1 MKACLMASTLFGGL
15 SLAAPAMAQDEAADD
30 TIVVTGTRIQGT
42 SLASFAPVTSVGQ
55 ADIQASGKISIGEML
70 LELPGQGSGLS
81 RNYNNGGD
89 GSVRLDFRSLGSGR
103 TLILVNGR
111 RWVNSGEGANSS
123 VDLNSIPSAA
133 VERVEILRDGASAI
147 YGSDAI
153 AGVVNIIM
161 KDDYEGLEFT
171 HQIGEYFDGGG
182 MATSSTVTFGTT
194 SDNASIMGGLSYVNI
209 SALSNAD
216 RAQTAARPSF
226 GGSSGTPQGRFAYGG
241 VVPGCSNFQ
250 PSEGTAGTAPGD
262 FRCWESPEDRFNYNP
277 YNYVETPSERYN
289 AFLRATYDISD
300 TQSFHVDMSYQNRQ
314 SEQLLAPM
322 PLFYGFGDFGGQ
334 EGIAASNPFNPFGLE
349 FCGFDGLTVDGRTCD
364 DATLGAGN
372 YAVGWFG
379 RRMLEAGNRLFQQD
393 ITTYIARLGFDG
405 EFAGWNY
412 SVYYSYGQNESV
424 TTTEGLLNTGNIRR
438 ALSGDDC
445 TGDCVHLNIFGG
457 QGADSAYLGD
467 GLWSGSGSITQ
478 EMIDYITFTAHDTG
492 GNTMIDYGFDISG
505 QLFDLPAGPV
515 GMAFGYENRQE
526 RGFFSPDAFIAAGL
540 SSGNAA
546 DPVSGGFTLDEAYVE
561 FQIPILEN
569 LEANLASR
577 YSDYDTFGT
586 TSNSKLALLW
596 QATEDLTIRGS
607 VAQGFRA
614 PPIATLFGG
623 TGDSFPD
630 LQDPCDVNAANF
642 TGSGTTQAGVCA
654 AQGVP
659 DGFTQP
665 NSQIRI
671 TVGGNPN
678 AQPEESESYTFGAVF
693 SPSAIEGLSLYL
705 DYYNIEI
712 TDTLSSIGAQ
722 IILDGCYT
730 GSNPAY
736 CSLITRG
743 ASGLISDLVNTTTNI
758 GSVETSGWEFAATY
772 DFDNDWGL
780 WRLSFDGRLLDNYDV
795 TQSNGDVQQRAGF
808 VLGSARDNYT
818 DFKFNAGVS
827 WARDIWFGSA
837 TIQHFAAADGVA
849 NTPTTVLAGGGTN
862 VDSIRELDATT
873 YVDLQAGVDLERFNS
888 RIAVGIDNIF
898 DQDPPFFPESFAN
911 DFDPAYRTWGSR
923 SWYARVTTTF

>member
-1 MKACLMASTLFGGL
+1 MASTLIGGL

-42 SLASFAPVTSVGQ
+42 SLASFAPVTTVGQ

-111 RWVNSGEGANSS
+111 RWVNSGEGADGS

-209 SALSNAD
+209 GALSNAD

-334 EGIAASNPFNPFGLE
+334 EGIAASNPFNPFGVE

-412 SVYYSYGQNESV
+412 SVFYSYGQNESV

-445 TGDCVHLNIFGG
+445 TGDCVPLNIFGG

-546 DPVSGGFTLDEAYVE
+546 DPVSGGFTLDAAYVE

-596 QATEDLTIRGS
+596 QATEDLRFCRPG
-607 VAQGFRA
+607 
-614 PPIATLFGG
+614 L
-623 TGDSFPD
+623 
-630 LQDPCDVNAANF
+630 PCASDR
-642 TGSGTTQAGVCA
+642 
-654 AQGVP
+654 
-659 DGFTQP
+659 D
-665 NSQIRI
+665 
-671 TVGGNPN
+671 
-678 AQPEESESYTFGAVF
+678 AV
-693 SPSAIEGLSLYL
+693 
-705 DYYNIEI
+705 
-712 TDTLSSIGAQ
+712 
-722 IILDGCYT
+722 
-730 GSNPAY
+730 
-736 CSLITRG
+736 R
-743 ASGLISDLVNTTTNI
+743 
-758 GSVETSGWEFAATY
+758 W
-772 DFDNDWGL
+772 
-780 WRLSFDGRLLDNYDV
+780 
-795 TQSNGDVQQRAGF
+795 
-808 VLGSARDNYT
+808 
-818 DFKFNAGVS
+818 
-827 WARDIWFGSA
+827 
-837 TIQHFAAADGVA
+837 
-849 NTPTTVLAGGGTN
+849 
-862 VDSIRELDATT
+862 
-873 YVDLQAGVDLERFNS
+873 
-888 RIAVGIDNIF
+888 
-898 DQDPPFFPESFAN
+898 
-911 DFDPAYRTWGSR
+911 YR
-923 SWYARVTTTF
+923 